1 MMSSNQSCELVFLLP
16 EFLWT
21 SISQLHLSADLLI
34 RPSALCREDRM
45 EVVFKIK
52 VEQEERIS
60 EVFPGPNTQISS
72 PSASEDLGA
81 WADKGMGSK
90 PRPSFFTIFS

>member
-1 MMSSNQSCELVFLLP
+1 
-16 EFLWT
+16 
-21 SISQLHLSADLLI
+21 
-34 RPSALCREDRM
+34 M